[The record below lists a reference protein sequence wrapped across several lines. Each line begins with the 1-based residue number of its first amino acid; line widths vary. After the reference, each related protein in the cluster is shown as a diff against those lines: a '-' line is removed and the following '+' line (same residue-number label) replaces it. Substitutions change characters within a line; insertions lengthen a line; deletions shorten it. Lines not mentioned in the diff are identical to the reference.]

1 MGERWPRDTP
11 GGIQVWSMT
20 PPSEDES
27 DPGGM
32 RCEMVLCVDGGAA
45 MEIKWMPLGAWDEV
59 S

>member
-1 MGERWPRDTP
+1 
-11 GGIQVWSMT
+11 MT